1 MTTAS
6 TIIEA
11 IKRQLRAQGITYQV
25 LARRLKV
32 SEPTVK
38 RDLARGDFS
47 LSRLDEICA
56 VLGVTIADLANE
68 EPQRN
73 LRITQFTHEQER
85 ALAADPKLLL
95 LTYLLVNRWTIDDIT
110 EAIELSENDIVKL
123 LLSLD
128 QLGIVKFQPPR
139 RVQTLTARNFSWR
152 KDGPVHTFF
161 LQRVVPEY
169 FRMRFDGAG
178 DEFYF
183 VAGSLSQASRA
194 RFKSALNR
202 LTAEFEELARHDA
215 RLPHEERD
223 GCTAIL
229 ALRDWQF
236 SEFTRF
242 RRKTALA
249 EARSRTPR
257 GARPRS

>member
-1 MTTAS
+1 MTTA

-11 IKRQLRAQGITYQV
+11 IKRQLRLQGITYQT
-25 LARRLKV
+25 LAQRLKV

-47 LSRLDEICA
+47 LSRLEEICN
-56 VLGVTIADLANE
+56 VLGVTIADLATD
-68 EPQRN
+68 EPARQ
-73 LRITQFTHEQER
+73 LRITQFTDTQER
-85 ALAADPKLLL
+85 ALAADAKLLL
-95 LTYLLVNRWTIDDIT
+95 LTYLLVNRWTLDDVI
-110 EAIELSENDIVKL
+110 EAIELSENDVVCL
-123 LLSLD
+123 LLALD
-128 QLGIVKFQPPR
+128 KLGIIRFRSPR
-139 RVQTLTARNFSWR
+139 GVQLLTARNFAWR
-152 KDGPVHTFF
+152 KDGPVHDFF

-183 VAGSLSQASRA
+183 VAGSLSQASRV

-202 LTAEFEELARHDA
+202 ITAEFEELARQDA
-215 RLPHEERD
+215 RLPVSGRD

-242 RRKTALA
+242 RRKRGA
-249 EARSRTPR
+249 PR
-257 GARPRS
+257 GPRS

>member
-1 MTTAS
+1 MSTAT

-11 IKRQLRAQGITYQV
+11 IKRRLSAQGMTYQA
-25 LARRLKV
+25 LARRLKL

-47 LSRLDEICA
+47 LRRLEEICN
-56 VLGVTIADLANE
+56 VLGVTIADLAND
-68 EPQRN
+68 EPVRQ
-73 LRITQFTHEQER
+73 LRITQFTDAQER
-85 ALAADPKLLL
+85 ALTANPQLVL
-95 LTYLLVNRWTIDDIT
+95 LTYLLVNRWTLEDIT
-110 EAIELSENDIVKL
+110 AAIELSENDLARL

-128 QLGIVKFQPPR
+128 ELGIVRFRPPR
-139 RVQTLTARNFSWR
+139 GVQILTARNFAWR
-152 KDGPVHTFF
+152 KDGPVHEFF

-202 LTAEFEELARHDA
+202 ITAEFEELARQDA
-215 RLPHEERD
+215 RLPHTERA

-242 RRKTALA
+242 RRKGNVRRAA
-249 EARSRTPR
+249 PGSR
-257 GARPRS
+257 

>member
-1 MTTAS
+1 MTTAT

-11 IKRQLRAQGITYQV
+11 IKRQLRAQGLTYQE
-25 LARRLKV
+25 LARALKV
-32 SEPTVK
+32 SEPTIK

-47 LSRLDEICA
+47 LSRLDEICNF
-56 VLGVTIADLANE
+56 LGVTIADLANE
-68 EPQRN
+68 EPARQ
-73 LRITQFTHEQER
+73 LRITQFTEKQER
-85 ALAADPKLLL
+85 ALTADPKLVLI
-95 LTYLLVNRWTIDDIT
+95 TYLLVNRWTLEDVT
-110 EAIELSENDIVKL
+110 EAIELSENDLVRL

-128 QLGIVKFQPPR
+128 ELGIVKFTPPR
-139 RVQTLTARNFSWR
+139 RVQLLTARNFAWR
-152 KDGPVHTFF
+152 KDGPVHEFF

-169 FRMRFDGAG
+169 FRMRFDGPG

-183 VAGSLSQASRA
+183 VAGSLSRASRS

-202 LTAEFEELARHDA
+202 ITAEFEELARQDA
-215 RLPHEERD
+215 RLPVAERD

-242 RRKTALA
+242 RRKQA
-249 EARSRTPR
+249 ARSRAT
-257 GARPRS
+257 

>member
-1 MTTAS
+1 MSTAT

-11 IKRQLRAQGITYQV
+11 IKRRLRAQGITYQA

-47 LSRLDEICA
+47 LSRLEEICN
-56 VLGVTIADLANE
+56 VLGVTIADLAND
-68 EPQRN
+68 EPARQ
-73 LRITQFTHEQER
+73 LRITQLTNEQER
-85 ALAADPKLLL
+85 ALTADPKLVLL
-95 LTYLLVNRWTIDDIT
+95 AYLLVNRWTLDDIT
-110 EAIELSENDIVKL
+110 DAIDLSENDLVRL
-123 LLSLD
+123 LLCLD
-128 QLGIVKFQPPR
+128 ELGVVRFRPPR
-139 RVQTLTARNFSWR
+139 GVQILTARNFAWR
-152 KDGPVHTFF
+152 KDGPLHEFF

-183 VAGSLSQASRA
+183 VAGSLSQASLA

-202 LTAEFEELARHDA
+202 ITAEFEELARQDA
-215 RLPHEERD
+215 RLPVAQRQ

-242 RRKTALA
+242 RRK
-249 EARSRTPR
+249 R
-257 GARPRS
+257 GARAGGAD

>member
-1 MTTAS
+1 MSTA

-11 IKRQLRAQGITYQV
+11 IKRRLRLQGITYQT

-47 LSRLDEICA
+47 LSRLEEICN
-56 VLGVTIADLANE
+56 VLGVTIADLATD
-68 EPQRN
+68 EPARQ
-73 LRITQFTHEQER
+73 LRITQFTDAQER
-85 ALAADPKLLL
+85 ALAANAKLLL
-95 LTYLLVNRWTIDDIT
+95 LTYLLVNRWTLDDII
-110 EAIELSENDIVKL
+110 EAIELNENDIVSL
-123 LLSLD
+123 LLALD
-128 QLGIVKFQPPR
+128 KLGIIRFRPPR
-139 RVQTLTARNFSWR
+139 GVQLLTTRNFAWR
-152 KDGPVHTFF
+152 KDGPVHDFF

-169 FRMRFDGAG
+169 FRMRFDGGG

-183 VAGSLSQASRA
+183 VAGSLSQASRV

-202 LTAEFEELARHDA
+202 ITAEFEELARQDA
-215 RLPHEERD
+215 RLPIADRD

-242 RRKTALA
+242 RRKRGALRPKA
-249 EARSRTPR
+249 EPR
-257 GARPRS
+257 GT

>member
-1 MTTAS
+1 MSTAA
-6 TIIEA
+6 TLVEA

-38 RDLARGDFS
+38 RDLAHGDFS
-47 LSRLDEICA
+47 LRRLDEICN
-56 VLGVTIADLANE
+56 VLGTTIADLAND
-68 EPQRN
+68 EPVRQ
-73 LRITQFTHEQER
+73 LRITQFTDQQER

-95 LTYLLVNRWTIDDIT
+95 LTYLLVNRWTLDDVG
-110 EAIELSENDIVKL
+110 EAIELSENDLVRL
-123 LLSLD
+123 LLALD
-128 QLGIVKFQPPR
+128 EIGVVKFKPPR
-139 RVQTLTARNFSWR
+139 GVQVLTARNFGWR
-152 KDGPVHTFF
+152 KDGPVHEFF

-183 VAGSLSQASRA
+183 VAGSLSQASRS

-202 LTAEFEELARHDA
+202 ITAEFEELARHDA
-215 RLPHEERD
+215 RLPIAERE

-242 RRKTALA
+242 RRKGR
-249 EARSRTPR
+249 ARRAP
-257 GARPRS
+257 GYV